1 MTDSAFVLRP
11 FEPPDQPACKYLI
24 LTGLVEHWG
33 FLDADLNPDLND
45 IAAAYA
51 DGLFLTAWREGEL
64 AGTGALLP
72 AGEGCFEVVRMSV
85 ARRWRRQGLGQ
96 LILTS
101 LEERAQARGA
111 ARIVLETTSDWREVV
126 QFYLHSGYHI
136 THEVDGDTY
145 FEKSLMANPGMPP
158 SIELARELAARFS
171 QFPQVQAV
179 ALAGSQTSGRADPSS
194 DIDLYVYHNAIIA
207 LEERRA
213 LVAARGSRRADLD
226 MRFWDL
232 GDEWIDLPSG
242 IEVDIIYWEPAWIEA
257 QLARSLEQ
265 HLPNVGYSTCF
276 WNTIRKSTALFD
288 RDGWF
293 QGLQAIAAQDYPEA
307 LRLAIIETNHAL
319 LGRVI
324 PAYSHQI
331 ELAVKR
337 GDLVSVNHRI
347 AAYLA
352 SYFDVIHALNRE
364 LNPGEK
370 RLLSITAARCAK
382 IPQGMVEGVT
392 ALLQS
397 AATPGEGLLAE
408 LRALTAAL
416 DQLLAAE
423 GFDPTTGRPA
433 TTIFVAV

>member
-1 MTDSAFVLRP
+1 MQNSAFVLRA
-11 FEPPDQPACKYLI
+11 FEPPDQPACKELV

-33 FLDADLNPDLND
+33 SLDADLNPDLND
-45 IAAAYA
+45 IATSYA
-51 DGLFLTAWREGEL
+51 DGLFLTAWRDGEL

-72 AGEGCFEVVRMSV
+72 AGEGCFEVVRVSV

-96 LILTS
+96 LILS
-101 LEERAQARGA
+101 GLEKSAEARGA
-111 ARIVLETTSDWREVV
+111 KRLVLETTSDWHEVIE
-126 QFYLHSGYHI
+126 FYLESGYHI
-136 THEVDGDTY
+136 THTHDGDTY
-145 FEKSLMANPGMPP
+145 FEKSLMANNSPIPP

-194 DIDLYVYHNAIIA
+194 DIDLYVYHNAPIA

-213 LVAARGSRRADLD
+213 LVAARGSSRADLD

-257 QLARSLEQ
+257 QLARALEQ

-276 WNTIRKSTALFD
+276 WNTIRKSSALFD

-293 QGLQAIAAQDYPEA
+293 QGLQTKAAQDYPEA

-337 GDLVSVNHRI
+337 GDLVSLNHRI

-352 SYFDVIHALNRE
+352 SYFDVIYALNRE

-382 IPQGMVEGVT
+382 IPRGMVEGVT

-397 AATPGEGLLAE
+397 AATPGEGLLSE

-423 GFDPTTGRPA
+423 GFDPATGRP
-433 TTIFVAV
+433 VSL